1 MLKNLKIEYYEEVI
15 KNDKA
20 TLFFSR
26 VARDTDNLERMMN

>member
-1 MLKNLKIEYYEEVI
+1 MLKNLKIRKYYEEVI

-26 VARDTDNLERMMN
+26 VARDTDK